1 MMRKDFKVLKK
12 LNPVWLPCTI
22 SGVRN
27 KSERVMIDQA
37 TELLMVTEL
46 LFGVMKKFWK

>member
-1 MMRKDFKVLKK
+1 MIKKDFKVLKK

-27 KSERVMIDQA
+27 KSKRVMINGRASD
-37 TELLMVTEL
+37 TVHID
-46 LFGVMKKFWK
+46 